1 MEREE
6 GIWTTKDGRNIKIV
20 DMDNDHLINSI
31 RLLRRIVGKMRL
43 NHELSVLSALKFV
56 NGDMAQYAI
65 ESSLDLEMQI
75 SNEEWL
81 DCYTAHGDLMK
92 EVIRRDILYML
103 GAPFFSYMDRFIGA
117 IDMRMSQ

>member
-20 DMDNDHLINSI
+20 DMDNDHIVNSI
-31 RLLRRIVGKMRL
+31 GLLRRVVGKMRL
-43 NHELSVLSALKFV
+43 SCELSGLSVLKVV

-65 ESSLDLEMQI
+65 ESSLDLEMQM

-81 DCYTAHGDLMK
+81 DCYTVHGELMK
-92 EVIRRDILYML
+92 EVIRRDISYML
-103 GAPFFSYMDRFIGA
+103 RAPFFSYMDRFIGT
-117 IDMRMSQ
+117 IDMGILQ